1 MRITLLAYFMLE
13 VLRYFLSHCF
23 VEYLCMFVVAAA
35 VSVFVNDQHPVRRYA
50 DIAYQEKLRIAL
62 NKMQT
67 ALEGKVIN
75 LQIEN
80 SRQKAVLE
88 HRTNVVKRERSKS
101 DLGEYSQSV
110 RCGEK
115 SASLGGHSI

>member
-1 MRITLLAYFMLE
+1 MLE
-13 VLRYFLSHCF
+13 VLRYFLSRSF

-35 VSVFVNDQHPVRRYA
+35 VSVFVNDQHPVRAYLE
-50 DIAYQEKLRIAL
+50 IAYQEKLRKAL

-80 SRQKAVLE
+80 SRQKAVLQ
-88 HRTNVVKRERSKS
+88 HRTNVMKRERSKS
-101 DLGEYSQSV
+101 DLGQYSKPD
-110 RCGEK
+110 RCV
-115 SASLGGHSI
+115 ASLCGHSI